1 MFFRSPRVPVLCNEL
16 FRTREAALEVPR
28 SQIALAYCPACGLIH
43 NAAFDPALVRYGSS
57 YENGLHFSSHFR
69 GYAQVLADA
78 LIERYRLRGKTI
90 VEIGCGDGQF
100 LGLLC
105 RLGGN
110 RGLGFDPAYEPA
122 RAGPLPAAVTIR
134 PRAFQDTDADSKP
147 DLICCR
153 HVLEHVP
160 DPSPF
165 SGRGAAPRRG
175 SPGGG
180 GLLRGADALYT
191 LERLGIWDII
201 YEHCLYFTPL
211 SLARL
216 FRAAGFT
223 PMAVRETYE
232 GQFLTIEARSAA
244 ATREGRGGVRRDNT
258 PGDASDASRLR
269 LLTSTFVRRYEEKLT
284 QWRDLL
290 ARLAEEGARS
300 VLWGAGSKGVTFL
313 NVLDVPEGIIPCVV
327 DINPRKQGCH
337 VAGTGQMIVPP
348 ARLVEI
354 RPKAVIVMNPLYQTE
369 IGAELRHHGVGATVL
384 TAS

>member
-1 MFFRSPRVPVLCNEL
+1 VFFWSPRVPVLCNEL

-28 SQIALAYCPACGLIH
+28 SQIALACCPACGLIH
-43 NAAFDPALVRYGSS
+43 NAAFDPALVRYGRS
-57 YENGLHFSSHFR
+57 YENGLHFSPYFR
-69 GYAQVLADA
+69 GYAEVLAGA

-122 RAGPLPAAVTIR
+122 RAAPLPAAATIR

-160 DPSPF
+160 DPLPFLAAVRRLAEASPEAVVF
-165 SGRGAAPRRG
+165 FEVPN
-175 SPGGG
+175 
-180 GLLRGADALYT
+180 ALYT

-216 FRAAGFT
+216 FWAAGFT

-232 GQFLTIEARSAA
+232 GQFLTIEARPAA

-258 PGDASDASRLR
+258 PGDDSRLR
-269 LLTSTFVRRYEEKLT
+269 LLTSTFVRRYEEKLV

-290 ARLAEEGARS
+290 ARLGNEGGRS

-313 NVLDVPEGIIPCVV
+313 NVLDVPEGAIPCVV

-337 VAGTGQMIVPP
+337 VAGTGQIIVPP
-348 ARLVEI
+348 ARLVQV
-354 RPKAVIVMNPLYQTE
+354 RPNQVIVMNALYQVE
-369 IGAELRHHGVGATVL
+369 IDAELRHHGVGATVL